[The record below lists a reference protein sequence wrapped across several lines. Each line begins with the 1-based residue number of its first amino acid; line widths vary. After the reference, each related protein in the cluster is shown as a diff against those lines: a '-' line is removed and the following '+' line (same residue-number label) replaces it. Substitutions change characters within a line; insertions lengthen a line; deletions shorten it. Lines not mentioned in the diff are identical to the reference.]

1 LYDGVHL
8 AASETAA
15 PRLTVRP
22 APATIAVHMSS
33 LQQALLALQAADT
46 ELGSCRRHIRALQA
60 ELADET
66 PVAAAHAAL
75 ESARAEHAAGE
86 TAIRDGEKA
95 IERLNRAI
103 AALDKRLYDGS
114 IHTAREAASAQEELA
129 HRRGELNATEDAVL
143 AAMERTESAHAA
155 VVVAQERLTA
165 AEQERA
171 RRVPALKAEGREVTA
186 RARALQAR
194 HAALA
199 AALPAD
205 LLARYQRLHAAH
217 PPAVVAIRGG
227 TCSGCGV
234 TVPTSLQQRVA
245 AGEIIQCLSCGRL
258 LADG

>member
-1 LYDGVHL
+1 
-8 AASETAA
+8 
-15 PRLTVRP
+15 
-22 APATIAVHMSS
+22 M
-33 LQQALLALQAADT
+33 LALQAADA
-46 ELGSCRRHIRALQA
+46 ELEACRNRIRALQT
-60 ELADET
+60 ELANES
-66 PVAAAHAAL
+66 PLAAAQATL

-95 IERLNRAI
+95 IERLNRTI

-114 IHTAREAASAQEELA
+114 IHTAREAASVQEELA
-129 HRRGELNATEDAVL
+129 HRRAELSATEDAVL
-143 AAMERTESAHAA
+143 AAMESTESAQAS
-155 VVVAQERLTA
+155 VVVAQERLAA

-186 RARALQAR
+186 RARALQER
-194 HAALA
+194 RAALA
-199 AALPAD
+199 ATLPTD

-234 TVPTSLQQRVA
+234 AVPTAMQQRVA

-258 LADG
+258 LAEG

>member
-1 LYDGVHL
+1 
-8 AASETAA
+8 
-15 PRLTVRP
+15 
-22 APATIAVHMSS
+22 MSS
-33 LQQALLALQAADT
+33 LQQSLLALQAADT
-46 ELGSCRRHIRALQA
+46 ELEACRNRIRALQA
-60 ELADET
+60 ELADES
-66 PVAAAHAAL
+66 PLAAARAAL

-86 TAIRDGEKA
+86 MAIRDGEKA

-129 HRRGELNATEDAVL
+129 HRRGELSATEDAVL
-143 AAMERTESAHAA
+143 TAMERTESA
-155 VVVAQERLTA
+155 QEQLAA

-186 RARALQAR
+186 RARALQER
-194 HAALA
+194 RAALA
-199 AALPAD
+199 VALSAD

-234 TVPTSLQQRVA
+234 AVPTSLQQRVA

>member
-1 LYDGVHL
+1 
-8 AASETAA
+8 
-15 PRLTVRP
+15 
-22 APATIAVHMSS
+22 M
-33 LQQALLALQAADT
+33 LALQAADA
-46 ELGSCRRHIRALQA
+46 ELEACRNRIRALQT
-60 ELADET
+60 ELANES
-66 PVAAAHAAL
+66 PLAAAQATL

-95 IERLNRAI
+95 IERLNRTI

-114 IHTAREAASAQEELA
+114 IHTAREAASVQEELA
-129 HRRGELNATEDAVL
+129 HRRAELSATEDAVL
-143 AAMERTESAHAA
+143 AAMERTESAQAA
-155 VVVAQERLTA
+155 VVVAQERLAT

-186 RARALQAR
+186 RARSLQER
-194 HAALA
+194 RAALA

-217 PPAVVAIRGG
+217 PPAVVSIRGG

-234 TVPTSLQQRVA
+234 AVPTAMQQRVA

-258 LADG
+258 LAEG

>member
-1 LYDGVHL
+1 
-8 AASETAA
+8 
-15 PRLTVRP
+15 
-22 APATIAVHMSS
+22 MSS
-33 LQQALLALQAADT
+33 LQQSLLALQAADT
-46 ELGSCRRHIRALQA
+46 ELEACRNRIRALQA
-60 ELADET
+60 ELADES
-66 PVAAAHAAL
+66 PLAAARAAL

-86 TAIRDGEKA
+86 MAIRDGEKA

-129 HRRGELNATEDAVL
+129 HRRGELSATEDAVL
-143 AAMERTESAHAA
+143 TAMERTESAQAA
-155 VVVAQERLTA
+155 LVVAQERLAA

-186 RARALQAR
+186 RARALQER
-194 HAALA
+194 RAALA

-234 TVPTSLQQRVA
+234 AVPTSLQQRVA

>member
-1 LYDGVHL
+1 
-8 AASETAA
+8 
-15 PRLTVRP
+15 
-22 APATIAVHMSS
+22 M
-33 LQQALLALQAADT
+33 LALQAADA
-46 ELGSCRRHIRALQA
+46 ELEACRRRIRALQT
-60 ELADET
+60 ELANEA
-66 PVAAAHAAL
+66 PLAAAQATL

-95 IERLNRAI
+95 IERLNRTI

-114 IHTAREAASAQEELA
+114 IHTAREAASVQEELA
-129 HRRGELNATEDAVL
+129 HRRAELSTTEEAVL
-143 AAMERTESAHAA
+143 AAMERTESAQAA
-155 VVVAQERLTA
+155 VVVAQERLAA

-171 RRVPALKAEGREVTA
+171 RRVPALKAEGREVTT
-186 RARALQAR
+186 RARALQER
-194 HAALA
+194 RAALA

-234 TVPTSLQQRVA
+234 AVPTAMQQRVA

-258 LADG
+258 LAEG